1 MSTLQSRLKLF
12 NAKERFALVSH
23 ILGNAHFEP
32 AADFMR
38 NIKELYGVSSAPYD
52 IYGAMEYH
60 LDWLYAALLNPE
72 VGAPIPLVIG
82 EDGGYGP
89 VTGSQEDIDFLV
101 CFSLDENSVDAV
113 QPVTYLV
120 LIEAKGVTNWET
132 PQLASKLARFRTMK
146 AAFEANPNV
155 RTKLLLMSPTD
166 PRLANRQNEALRQV
180 IADFED
186 FGSIDWLPIPMEAAY
201 QKVVRCDANGVP
213 TKTAPTHWKVQ
224 LR

>member
-1 MSTLQSRLKLF
+1 VSTLRSRLKLF

-38 NIKELYGVSSAPYD
+38 SITELYGVSSAPYD
-52 IYGAMEYH
+52 IYGAMDYH

-72 VGAPIPLVIG
+72 VGAPMPLVLD
-82 EDGGYGP
+82 EDGCGP

-101 CFSLDENSVDAV
+101 CFSVDEKSVDAA

-120 LIEAKGVTNWET
+120 LIEAKGVTNWGT
-132 PQLASKLARFRTMK
+132 PQLASKLARFRTMQ
-146 AAFEANPNV
+146 AAFKANPDV
-155 RTKLLLMSPTD
+155 RTKFLLMSPID
-166 PRLANRQNEALRQV
+166 PRVENRQNEALRKV
-180 IADFED
+180 LTDFED
-186 FGSIDWLPIPMEAAY
+186 FGSIDWLPIHMEAAY
-201 QKVVRCDANGVP
+201 HKVVRCDANGVP

>member
-32 AADFMR
+32 AVGFMR
-38 NIKELYGVSSAPYD
+38 NITELYGVSSEPYD
-52 IYGAMEYH
+52 IYGAMDYH

-72 VGAPIPLVIG
+72 VGSPMPLVLD
-82 EDGGYGP
+82 EDGCGP

-101 CFSLDENSVDAV
+101 CFSVDEKSVDAV

-120 LIEAKGVTNWET
+120 LIEAKGVTNWGT
-132 PQLASKLARFRTMK
+132 PQLASKLARFRTMQ
-146 AAFEANPNV
+146 AAFKANPDV
-155 RTKLLLMSPTD
+155 RTKLLLMSPID
-166 PRLANRQNEALRQV
+166 PRVENRQNGALRKV
-180 IADFED
+180 LTDFED
-186 FGSIDWLPIPMEAAY
+186 FGSFDWLPIPMEAAY
-201 QKVVRCDANGVP
+201 HKVVRCDANGVP